1 MRDMSGVFAVR
12 WKMRLFVVLALI
24 AASQGELVESRYII
38 LTAASPEVCITTE
51 YIIIIIMSVI
61 FAVSARRYLPA
72 YIMIDGKWLH
82 YNIYPSYNNT
92 QI

>member
-38 LTAASPEVCITTE
+38 LTASPEVCIT
-51 YIIIIIMSVI
+51 
-61 FAVSARRYLPA
+61 
-72 YIMIDGKWLH
+72 
-82 YNIYPSYNNT
+82 
-92 QI
+92 